1 MLKPENFKLSPE
13 VRERAR
19 DQTLPRREWRVL
31 FAFSKGDEGKAI
43 EELEIPQNELAAI
56 LHNLSH
62 VGLLERLPQNGS
74 HPVSADAG
82 AGAGTEAGS
91 AEGAPPPPP
100 AGLKPPPPP
109 SQEEQEAAAAQEAA
123 EEAKAE
129 TPAPGIGSNGHG
141 VLLKPVIDFIQNS
154 AGSGT
159 LGQLTVY
166 RVFLKIPPHLLKEAQ
181 IQSVKFVN
189 DDFRIESPE
198 LQQAIRNAVK
208 RTLNKEVPEELL
220 PG

>member
-31 FAFSKGDEGKAI
+31 FAFSKQDQAEAVQELAI
-43 EELEIPQNELAAI
+43 PENELAAI

-62 VGLLERLPQNGS
+62 VGLLERLPPNGA
-74 HPVSADAG
+74 HPNAG
-82 AGAGTEAGS
+82 ADQHATQP
-91 AEGAPPPPP
+91 APPPPP
-100 AGLKPPPPP
+100 AGLNPPPPP
-109 SQEEQEAAAAQEAA
+109 SREEQEAAAAQEQA
-123 EEAKAE
+123 EP
-129 TPAPGIGSNGHG
+129 TSPAPAAAPAGPGVGSNGHG

-166 RVFLKIPPHLLKEAQ
+166 RVFLKIPPHLLKEAR

-198 LQQAIRNAVK
+198 LQQAIRSAVK
-208 RTLNKEVPEELL
+208 RTLNKEVPEDLL